1 MHARLAR
8 TSLVAI
14 AMVTIAPAV
23 RAEPAAIDRLEVS
36 ERGSRFFTADSLDL
50 DTAGEPYRF
59 AAGVASTY
67 ARKLRTYGSDA
78 EGQVTTLVENAFALH
93 PGASVV
99 VAPGARFALDMPVVF
114 QTGAQTN
121 LSRVAYFEPAS
132 PAIGDLRAAID
143 VRLFATPETVTA
155 LGVQIWLPTA
165 NADNY
170 TGDGYARVGLHAGT
184 AVNVD
189 WLHAAAR
196 IGYVVR
202 RELEPFGS
210 VSLGSEAR
218 GVLAAGYRAS
228 NPSGTITEIVVGPE
242 LHAATI
248 ARDAFRHKATPVEAL
263 LGTHLGIGDARF
275 GIGAGTAVVTGFG
288 SAHFRGFLSIEW
300 TPGATA
306 ARGRDRD
313 GDGVPDVEDAC
324 PDVPGDV
331 RGCPPPPRD
340 RDAEGVV
347 APLQPDQPEPPPE
360 PAPQAVPPAP
370 ERTQP

>member
-1 MHARLAR
+1 MQRLAR
-8 TSLVAI
+8 TTFVAF
-14 AMVTIAPAV
+14 AMITIAPAA

-50 DTAGEPYRF
+50 DTAGEPFRF
-59 AAGVASTY
+59 ATGVVGTY

-78 EGQVTTLVENAFALH
+78 EGQVSTLVDNAFALH
-93 PGASVV
+93 PGASMV
-99 VAPGARFALDMPVVF
+99 VAPGARFALDMPFVF
-114 QTGAQTN
+114 QTGTQTN

-132 PAIGDLRAAID
+132 PALGDLRAAID
-143 VRLFATPETVTA
+143 VRLVATPATVTA
-155 LGVQIWLPTA
+155 VGVQIWLPTA

-170 TGDGYARVGLHAGT
+170 TGDGYTRVGVHAGT

-218 GVLAAGYRAS
+218 GVLAAGYRTTQ
-228 NPSGTITEIVVGPE
+228 PSSALTELVVGPE
-242 LHAATI
+242 LHASTI

-263 LGTHLGIGDARF
+263 LGAHFGFGDARF
-275 GIGAGTAVVTGFG
+275 GVGAGTAIVTGFG
-288 SAHFRGFLSIEW
+288 SAHFRGFFSIEW
-300 TPGATA
+300 TPGSTA
-306 ARGRDRD
+306 ARVRDRD
-313 GDGVPDVEDAC
+313 GDGVPDLEDDC
-324 PDVPGDV
+324 PDVRGEASA

-340 RDAEGVV
+340 RDADGVV
-347 APLQPDQPEPPPE
+347 APLQPDQPDPPPPPE
-360 PAPQAVPPAP
+360 EPVPPTP